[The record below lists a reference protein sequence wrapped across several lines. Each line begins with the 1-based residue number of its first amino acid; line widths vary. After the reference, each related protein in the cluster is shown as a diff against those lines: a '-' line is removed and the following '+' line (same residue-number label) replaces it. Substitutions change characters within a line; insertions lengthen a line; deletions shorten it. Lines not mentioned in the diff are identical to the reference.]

1 VSPALSIRGGAV
13 AVRVVRA
20 CDGAR
25 VAAFSLADLKELEIV
40 VLRHVRDSRY
50 SREATSAVPRI
61 NFPVVHSIA
70 AIPALVSVA
79 AVAASAV
86 AIVGCL
92 AAGVSPAVALGD

>member
-1 VSPALSIRGGAV
+1 L
-13 AVRVVRA
+13 
-20 CDGAR
+20 
-25 VAAFSLADLKELEIV
+25 
-40 VLRHVRDSRY
+40 
-50 SREATSAVPRI
+50 
-61 NFPVVHSIA
+61 IA

>member
-1 VSPALSIRGGAV
+1 MGPTAACPGLSL
-13 AVRVVRA
+13 
-20 CDGAR
+20 
-25 VAAFSLADLKELEIV
+25 LA
-40 VLRHVRDSRY
+40 
-50 SREATSAVPRI
+50 EATSAVPRI
-61 NFPVVHSIA
+61 SFPVVRLIA